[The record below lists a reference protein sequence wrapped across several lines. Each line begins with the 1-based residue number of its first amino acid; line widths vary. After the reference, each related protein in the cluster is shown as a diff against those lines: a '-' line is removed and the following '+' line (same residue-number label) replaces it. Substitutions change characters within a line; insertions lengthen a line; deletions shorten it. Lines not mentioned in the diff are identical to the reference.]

1 MKASIASMT
10 FQESI
15 RSSYSLNIQLVSTL
29 SDTSNASR
37 EARETSQFIT
47 DLQSR
52 INIATKNL
60 NALQLRVRRL
70 RCEYEGLRDGST
82 KRLFSKVSG
91 KTDELLAK
99 TNKAEREYQN
109 KFEEQVIASNNLATS
124 QCDLEEA
131 KLLLPH
137 LQDQAAIHVATLS
150 ELDELY
156 SSIFS
161 LPHAEYPQET
171 AANQEIGLLQNSISD
186 LQNQIDTESRALK
199 LLTNTRKCLTWSHAA
214 VQNAL
219 NADST
224 GINIVRN
231 AMGIAQLHAMQADSA
246 YDSAKLVQPS
256 IQNMRELKILEEN
269 FLLGS
274 SYKPGSD
281 LLLDSTQLTH
291 KMDKCSTEMKPVID
305 EVGREILVATER
317 IQRLEEEK
325 NELEG
330 EARDILRKAR
340 QEVIEFVVEGGE
352 MATDAREAGT
362 DEDAQAHAEPP
373 MYSP

>member
-1 MKASIASMT
+1 MT

-15 RSSYSLNIQLVSTL
+15 RSSYSLNVQLVSTL
-29 SDTSNASR
+29 SDTFNASR
-37 EARETSQFIT
+37 ESQETSQYIT

-60 NALQLRVRRL
+60 NSLQLRVRRL
-70 RCEYEGLRDGST
+70 RNEYEGLRDGST

-99 TNKAEREYQN
+99 TNKAQQEYQN
-109 KFEEQVIASNNLATS
+109 KFEEQAIASNNLAAA

-137 LQDQAAIHVATLS
+137 LKDQAAIHVATLS

-171 AANQEIGLLQNSISD
+171 AANQEIGLLQISISD

-199 LLTNTRKCLTWSHAA
+199 LLTNARKCLTWSHAA

-219 NADST
+219 NADRHETHSM

-246 YDSAKLVQPS
+246 YDSAQLVQPS
-256 IQNMRELKILEEN
+256 IRNMRELKILDESY
-269 FLLGS
+269 LLGS
-274 SYKPGSD
+274 SYKPGAD
-281 LLLDSTQLTH
+281 LLLDATQLMH
-291 KMDKCSTEMKPVID
+291 KMDRCSLEMKPVID
-305 EVGREILVATER
+305 EVGREILVAKER
-317 IQRLEEEK
+317 MQRLEEEK
-325 NELEG
+325 NELEC

-340 QEVIEFVVEGGE
+340 QEIIEFVVEGE
-352 MATDAREAGT
+352 EVAIDAQEAGT
-362 DEDAQAHAEPP
+362 DEDVQAQAEPP